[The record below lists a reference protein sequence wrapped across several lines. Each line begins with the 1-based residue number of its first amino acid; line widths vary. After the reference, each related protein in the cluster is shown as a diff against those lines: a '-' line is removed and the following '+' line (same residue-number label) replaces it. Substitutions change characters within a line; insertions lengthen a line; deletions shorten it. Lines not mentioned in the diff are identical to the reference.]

1 MLQRLRFVYVW
12 LAFALAM
19 ASPFAFEG
27 RAWAQ
32 APQKADVEKVK
43 AQADEA
49 MDNLRY
55 ADALDGYQKAYGMSH
70 DPRFLYNMGRAYGAL
85 GQYPEAVEQ
94 LERFKVDAPADLRA
108 RVPQL
113 DQLLADFKHHVST
126 LSIKCNVPGARVLVR
141 QKEVG
146 VTPLPDLQLNAGPA
160 TIEVV
165 AVDYVVQRENVTLPE
180 GSRLDVSIELSKAS
194 STGILIV
201 RSEPAA
207 TSVQVDGRG
216 FGGTPLET
224 TLEAGPHRL
233 ILSRDGYRDFV
244 TSAVVERGVR
254 RQLDYQLEKSP
265 SVLSRWWFWTIVSTV
280 VVAAI
285 GGTVAALVCANT
297 TACERS
303 PDLGTIDPKQVRAP

>member
-1 MLQRLRFVYVW
+1 MPKTVRSVLVW

-19 ASPFAFEG
+19 AAPAQ
-27 RAWAQ
+27 AWAQ
-32 APQKADVEKVK
+32 KVDVEKIK

-55 ADALDGYQKAYGMSH
+55 ADALDGYQKAYATSH
-70 DPRFLYNMGRAYGAL
+70 DPRFLYNMGRALGAL
-85 GQYPEAVEQ
+85 GQYPEAVEK
-94 LERFKVDAPADLRA
+94 LERFKMDAPADLRA

-113 DQLLADFKHHVST
+113 DQLLGDFKRHVST

-146 VTPLPDLQLNAGPA
+146 TTPLADLRLNAGPA

-165 AVDYVVQRENVTLPE
+165 AADYVVQRKNVELPE
-180 GSRLDVSIELSKAS
+180 GNRLDVSFELLTAS

-201 RSEPAA
+201 RSDPAA
-207 TSVQVDGRG
+207 TSVRVDGRG

-233 ILSRDGYRDFV
+233 LLARDGYRDLV
-244 TSAVVERGVR
+244 TSALVERGGKR
-254 RQLDYQLEKSP
+254 ELDFHLEKSP
-265 SVLSRWWFWTIVSTV
+265 SVFTRWWFWTVVSTV
-280 VVAAI
+280 VVAAV

-303 PDLGTIDPKQVRAP
+303 PDVGTIAPNQVRAP